1 MLEKQ
6 AQDMAWME
14 LDKTQNYFPPSVL
27 FSFNFVEIVSG
38 IFAKKINFNCNN
50 IIDFLILNLGFEPL
64 IFELIF
70 QILICTLRNC
80 YKNSLIN

>member
-27 FSFNFVEIVSG
+27 FSFNFVEIVSE
-38 IFAKKINFNCNN
+38 IFTKKKI
-50 IIDFLILNLGFEPL
+50 
-64 IFELIF
+64 
-70 QILICTLRNC
+70 
-80 YKNSLIN
+80 SLQQNQL